1 MASIIQNMETAEKTP
16 VFVEVLG
23 HQTGGASTAQGEQ
36 KRTCAS
42 GDASPVLLGE
52 VCAEV
57 LGTLFPK
64 TFPSGARF
72 GSFPDA
78 TCRNVSHKKISHP
91 SEVESKIPGITRVSE
106 PGKMERA
113 KRLELSTASPNR
125 FAAGVMHNHENGLFP
140 KMFPHENSP
149 RVRESSL
156 G

>member
-1 MASIIQNMETAEKTP
+1 MTSIIQNMETAERTP
-16 VFVEVLG
+16 CFMGVLD
-23 HQTGGASTAQGEQ
+23 HQTGGAKTTHSPAQRACES
-36 KRTCAS
+36 R
-42 GDASPVLLGE
+42 DASPVLLGE

-64 TFPSGARF
+64 TFPNPARF
-72 GSFPDA
+72 GSFSDIE
-78 TCRNVSHKKISHP
+78 RRDLSQQKVSHP
-91 SEVESKIPGITRVSE
+91 AEAESKIPGITRVSE

-125 FAAGVMHNHENGLFP
+125 FAAGVMYNHENGLFP
-140 KMFPHENSP
+140 KMFPRENSP